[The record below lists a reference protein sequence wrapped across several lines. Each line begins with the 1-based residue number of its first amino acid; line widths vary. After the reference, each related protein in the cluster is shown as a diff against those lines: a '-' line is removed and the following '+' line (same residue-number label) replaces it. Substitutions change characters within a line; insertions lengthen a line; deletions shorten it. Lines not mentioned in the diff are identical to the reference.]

1 MFASSSASDEKYNQ
15 PKSMMNQGKLSLQ
28 KWVVIKF
35 KKREKWVEYFLILK
49 ENKKEI
55 TQPHSC

>member
-35 KKREKWVEYFLILK
+35 KKREKWVDIFFNFK
-49 ENKKEI
+49 RK
-55 TQPHSC
+55 